1 MYNLIVVQ
9 TLSTTG
15 IYIYIYSPLPYDQ
28 FKIKTSIVMLIEL
41 HVFATTYYKI
51 VMIKDLEKMV
61 GLYDKPVNIKIHI
74 SARDPDP

>member
-1 MYNLIVVQ
+1 
-9 TLSTTG
+9 
-15 IYIYIYSPLPYDQ
+15 
-28 FKIKTSIVMLIEL
+28 MLIEL

-51 VMIKDLEKMV
+51 VMSKDLEKMV